1 MLRTEDVT
9 AIAHADHGDP
19 FAVLGMHV
27 AGGEVTVRAFL
38 PQAGRVEVV
47 DSASSQSVAELQRV
61 EADGFFSATVPG
73 RTKAFRYRLRLT
85 VGAHVWDIEDPYRF
99 GTVLGDVDVY
109 LMGEGRHLRL
119 YEKLGAHPRRID
131 DVDGTTFAVW
141 APNAKRVSV
150 VGTFNDWDG
159 RRHPMRIRPGAG
171 VWEIFLPGV
180 AEGSVYKYEILSADG
195 RLQPLK
201 ADPVAFAAERSP
213 GTASVVA
220 IPGAASWNDATWLAS
235 RAAAQRRDAPIAI
248 YEAHLGSWKRANGN
262 RYLTYRE
269 LADDLVPYVASLGFT
284 HIELMPVSEHPFD
297 GSWGYQP
304 IGMFAPTSRFGA
316 PADFAAFVDRA
327 HQAGIGVLVDWVPGH
342 FPTDT
347 YGLGLFDGTHLY
359 EHADPRQGF
368 QPDWNTLIFNF
379 DRNEVVNFLIANALF
394 WTDRYHIDGLRVD
407 AVASMLYLDYSRKDG
422 EWIPNRF
429 GGRENLGAIA
439 FLQRTNEA
447 VYGESNGAIT
457 IAEESTAFPKVS
469 EPVYNGGLGFGYK
482 WNMGWMHDSLAY
494 IHEDPI
500 NRRYHQDQLTFSFMY
515 AFSENFVLP
524 LSHDEIVYGKGSMI
538 GKMPGDDWQRFA
550 NLRAFYGYMYAHPG
564 KKLLFMGD
572 EFAQEREWNHDRS
585 LDWYLL
591 DDARHSG
598 VQRLVGDLNR
608 CYRRL
613 PALYERD
620 TEAAGFDFL
629 LSDRDGGVIA
639 FARRGSDGDDLV
651 IAVTNF
657 TPVVRYNYRFGVPA
671 EGTYVEALNTD
682 AALYGGSG
690 VGNGP
695 LTAEHFGLSGRAFS
709 LNMTLPPLATVLLER
724 AGVGVAAT

>member
-1 MLRTEDVT
+1 VLRSEDVA
-9 AIAHADHGDP
+9 AIAHAGHGDP
-19 FAVLGMHV
+19 FAVLGMH
-27 AGGEVTVRAFL
+27 AADRNVTVRVFL
-38 PQAGRVEVV
+38 PQAGRVEVIDAATGKAVADLPRV
-47 DSASSQSVAELQRV
+47 DS
-61 EADGFFSATVPG
+61 DGFFAGTVAG
-73 RTKAFRYRLRLT
+73 RTEAFRYRLRLT
-85 VGAHVWDIEDPYRF
+85 VGGHAWEIDDPYRF

-119 YEKLGAHPRRID
+119 YEQLGAHPAQID
-131 DVDGTTFAVW
+131 GVAGTTFAVW
-141 APNAKRVSV
+141 APNARRVSV
-150 VGTFNDWDG
+150 VGDFNDWDG
-159 RRHPMRIRPGAG
+159 RRHPMRLRPGAG
-171 VWEIFLPGV
+171 VWEIFLPAVG
-180 AEGSVYKYEILSADG
+180 AGSVYKYEILSHEG
-195 RLQPLK
+195 RLLPLK
-201 ADPVAFAAERSP
+201 ADPFAFAAERSP
-213 GTASVVA
+213 GTASIVA
-220 IPGAASWNDATWLAS
+220 VPGATAWNDGAWLAA

-248 YEAHLGSWKRANGN
+248 YEAHLGSWKRAEGN

-284 HIELMPVSEHPFD
+284 HIELMPVAEHPFD

-304 IGMFAPTSRFGA
+304 IGMFAPTSRFGS

-327 HQAGIGVLVDWVPGH
+327 HQAGLGVLVDWVPGH

-394 WTDRYHIDGLRVD
+394 WIDRYHIDGLRVD

-422 EWIPNRF
+422 AWIPNRF

-447 VYGESNGAIT
+447 VYGESDGAIT
-457 IAEESTAFPKVS
+457 LAEESTAFPKVS

-494 IHEDPI
+494 IREDPI

-591 DDARHSG
+591 DDLRHRSMA
-598 VQRLVGDLNR
+598 QLVGDLNR
-608 CYRRL
+608 TYRGL
-613 PALYERD
+613 PALYARD
-620 TEAAGFDFL
+620 AEPAGFDFL
-629 LSDRDGGVIA
+629 LSDRDTSVIA
-639 FARRGSDGDDLV
+639 FARRGRDENDAV
-651 IAVTNF
+651 IAITNF
-657 TPVVRYNYRFGVPA
+657 TPVVRYNYRFGIPSG
-671 EGTYVEALNTD
+671 GTYVEAINTD
-682 AALYGGSG
+682 ATLYGGSG

-695 LTAEHFGLSGRAFS
+695 LTAEDFSLGGRPFS
-709 LNMTLPPLATVLLER
+709 LNMTLPPLATVILKR
-724 AGVGVAAT
+724 S